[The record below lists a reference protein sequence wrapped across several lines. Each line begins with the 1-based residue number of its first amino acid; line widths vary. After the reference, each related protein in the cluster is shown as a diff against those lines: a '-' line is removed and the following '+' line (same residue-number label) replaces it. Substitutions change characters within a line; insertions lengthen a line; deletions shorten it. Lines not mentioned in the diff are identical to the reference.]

1 MARKDIRK
9 QKLLCLGGMAL
20 LLFMSSLVTSSAAYA
35 QNASGR
41 DSLIRLLDAA
51 TVRLVDNAGKVFREV
66 GGPAKFLHN
75 DTYLICDSAVWNV
88 DENIIEA
95 IGNVKIIQQDTYLV
109 GDRLTY
115 YPEENLAQFRGS
127 IVRLYNSKGDQL
139 KTKYLDYDTRD
150 SVATFFNGGAMR
162 SANGDIV
169 EGNSGTYE
177 SESGI
182 FRFEGMVDMYSD
194 SLFVSSNRVRYDSR
208 AEKAYFLD
216 RTTAFHGE
224 DTLYTDSGEY
234 SRRFEI
240 LSIRQNNY
248 IATRDQEL
256 WGRIVYYYRNSG
268 NAELF
273 SDVQI
278 RDNAQSMVLVGE
290 IGIYKADP
298 MRAFM
303 TDRAGAAMY
312 SEERTGTDSL
322 ASQPVVKRDTL
333 FLSGDTLMM
342 RLTPMF
348 EIDSSVIAAAEER
361 RMLADKDPMVA
372 INKANEDFL
381 AAYRRNKAN
390 AGKPVP
396 PAKPN
401 PAAPAEPEKPSG
413 PTKPTNSAD
422 AAVPDTPPAALRDSL
437 SVVPGIASD
446 TLSVSLADTVATR
459 QDSTKILFLDVHR
472 NVRIYRSDLRGS
484 CDSLVYTSIDS
495 IARFYKEPVFW
506 DGEKTQFS
514 ADSIQLSI
522 RNNAVHKANLIE
534 NAFIISQE
542 DSIHFDQIKS
552 TEMVAYFKDN
562 NVYRFD
568 AIGGANVMAFIKER
582 DSVVTLMNQKECK
595 LLTARMKDRT
605 IQRIRYIENLKSDVR
620 PTYNMPL
627 EMMRLRNFRWRM
639 DEMPT
644 DRREV
649 VQAAIRPSER
659 GRLSSTRFP
668 RFRQTELYFEES
680 YQEIKVKIG
689 DIDRQIR
696 LKRGSARN
704 SGSAPDYGAGPVFEG
719 TREGAEAAAER

>member
-1 MARKDIRK
+1 MARMDIGR
-9 QKLLCLGGMAL
+9 QKMLCLAGMAL
-20 LLFMSSLVTSSAAYA
+20 LLFMSASVSSSSALA
-35 QNASGR
+35 QDASGR
-41 DSLIRLLDAA
+41 DSLVRLVDAA
-51 TVRLVDNAGKVFREV
+51 TVRLTDSGGKVFREV

-75 DTYLICDSAVWNV
+75 GTYLICDSAVWNV
-88 DENIIEA
+88 DENVIEA
-95 IGNVKIIQQDTYLV
+95 IGNVRIIQQDTYLV

-127 IVRLYNSKGDQL
+127 VVRLYNSKGDQL

-177 SESGI
+177 SGSGF

-234 SRRFEI
+234 SKRFEI
-240 LSIRQNNY
+240 LSIKQNNY

-256 WGRIVYYYRNSG
+256 WGRIIHYYRNSG

-303 TDRAGAAMY
+303 TERAGAAMY

-322 ASQPVVKRDTL
+322 TAEPIVKRDTL

-342 RLTPMF
+342 RLTPMY
-348 EIDSSVIAAAEER
+348 EIDSSVIAAANER
-361 RMLADKDPMVA
+361 RMLADKDPMIAV
-372 INKANEDFL
+372 NKANEDFL

-390 AGKPVP
+390 AGKPMP
-396 PAKPN
+396 PAKPK
-401 PAAPAEPEKPSG
+401 PAEAKEPAGAEISSG
-413 PTKPTNSAD
+413 DPLAAALDSLS
-422 AAVPDTPPAALRDSL
+422 AVPDTA
-437 SVVPGIASD
+437 
-446 TLSVSLADTVATR
+446 LADTAELR
-459 QDSTKILFLDVHR
+459 QDSTKILFLDVYR
-472 NVRIYRSDLRGS
+472 KVRIYRSDLRGS
-484 CDSLVYTSIDS
+484 CDSLAYTSIDS
-495 IARFYKEPVFW
+495 IARFYNDPVFW

-542 DSIHFDQIKS
+542 DSLHFNQIKS

-595 LLTARMKDRT
+595 LLTARMKNKT

-620 PTYNMPL
+620 PTYKVPL

-639 DEMPT
+639 DEMPA
-644 DRREV
+644 DRRVV
-649 VQAAIRPSER
+649 VQTAIRPSER

-680 YQEIKVKIG
+680 YHEIKIKVG
-689 DIDRQIR
+689 DINRQIGLR
-696 LKRGSARN
+696 RESARN
-704 SGSAPDYGAGPVFEG
+704 SGGAPESGAVSVHDGL
-719 TREGAEAAAER
+719 REGAEASAER